1 MSDEKKREALDAELA
16 TLIAQAGDSFEEAGY
31 YLQGAY
37 HVVCQRMKC
46 LAPDELKE
54 GRFKEA
60 HRSLLEYG
68 SLIYKK
74 REHLKT
80 LLEGLVNEDSGVG
93 K

>member
-1 MSDEKKREALDAELA
+1 MSYEKREALDAELA

-46 LAPDELKE
+46 LTDDELIE
-54 GRFKEA
+54 GRFEEV

-80 LLEGLVNEDSGVG
+80 LLGDLVNEDSDVG